1 MLGRARMFGDRL
13 WARMPPEY
21 LAALK
26 AFAFQSGVPLVQY
39 VRRMVHDHILER
51 GAGLRE
57 RGAALRALINA
68 GKAWVIAYH
77 ECVAIAGA
85 LPGKERRAELEKLTW
100 EAVKKAHEFIQTE
113 EAAKN
118 AKYRMLA
125 IQAVALITRAESEIL
140 VDMDKAEVDQ
150 VVQRIEAALNDM
162 EKTAGQASAKTAR
175 RK

>member
-1 MLGRARMFGDRL
+1 
-13 WARMPPEY
+13 MPPEY
-21 LAALK
+21 LMALK
-26 AFAFQSGVPLVQY
+26 AFAFQSGVPLAEY
-39 VRRMVHDHILER
+39 VRGMVHDHILER

-68 GKAWVIAYH
+68 EKAWLIAYH
-77 ECVAIAGA
+77 GGVVIAGA

-118 AKYRMLA
+118 AKHRMLA

-150 VVQRIEAALNDM
+150 VVQRIEAALSDM
-162 EKTAGQASAKTAR
+162 EKAAGSATAKAAR

>member
-1 MLGRARMFGDRL
+1 MGRARMFGARL

-26 AFAFQSGVPLVQY
+26 AFAFQSNVPLAEY
-39 VRRMVHDHILER
+39 VRGVVHDHILQR
-51 GAGLRE
+51 GAAFRE

-68 GKAWVIAYH
+68 GKAWVIAYY
-77 ECVAIAGA
+77 ECVAVAGV

-118 AKYRMLA
+118 AKHRMLA
-125 IQAVALITRAESEIL
+125 IQAVALITRAEAEIL

-150 VVQRIEAALNDM
+150 IVERIEAALNVMD
-162 EKTAGQASAKTAR
+162 KVAGSAPAKGAR
-175 RK
+175 GK

>member
-1 MLGRARMFGDRL
+1 MGRARMFGARL

-21 LAALK
+21 VAVLK
-26 AFAFQSGVPLVQY
+26 AFAFQSGVPLAEY
-39 VRRMVHDHILER
+39 VRVMVHDHILQR
-51 GAGLRE
+51 GAAFRE

-77 ECVAIAGA
+77 ECVAVAGA

-118 AKYRMLA
+118 AKHRMLA
-125 IQAVALITRAESEIL
+125 IQTVALITRAEAEIL
-140 VDMDKAEVDQ
+140 ADMDKAEVDQ
-150 VVQRIEAALNDM
+150 IVQRIEAALNVMD
-162 EKTAGQASAKTAR
+162 KVAGSASAKGAR
-175 RK
+175 GK

>member
-1 MLGRARMFGDRL
+1 MFGARL

-26 AFAFQSGVPLVQY
+26 AFAFQSGVPLAEY
-39 VRRMVHDHILER
+39 VRGMVHDHILQR
-51 GAGLRE
+51 GAALRE

-77 ECVAIAGA
+77 ECVAVAGV

-100 EAVKKAHEFIQTE
+100 EAVKKAHEFIETE

-118 AKYRMLA
+118 AKHRMLA
-125 IQAVALITRAESEIL
+125 IQAVALITRAEAEIL
-140 VDMDKAEVDQ
+140 ADMDKAEVDQ
-150 VVQRIEAALNDM
+150 IVQRIEAALNVLD
-162 EKTAGQASAKTAR
+162 KVAGSASAKGAR
-175 RK
+175 GK

>member
-1 MLGRARMFGDRL
+1 MGRARMFGARL

-21 LAALK
+21 LVALK
-26 AFAFQSGVPLVQY
+26 AFAFQSGVPLAEY
-39 VRRMVHDHILER
+39 VRGMVHDHILQR
-51 GAGLRE
+51 GAAFRE

-77 ECVAIAGA
+77 ECVAVAGA

-100 EAVKKAHEFIQTE
+100 EAVKKAHEFIQSE

-118 AKYRMLA
+118 AKHRMLA
-125 IQAVALITRAESEIL
+125 IQAVALITRAEAEIL

-150 VVQRIEAALNDM
+150 IVQRIEAALNVLD
-162 EKTAGQASAKTAR
+162 KVAGSASAKGAR
-175 RK
+175 GK

>member
-1 MLGRARMFGDRL
+1 LGRVRMFGARL
-13 WARMPPEY
+13 WARMPSEY
-21 LAALK
+21 LMALK
-26 AFAFQSGVPLVQY
+26 AFAFQSGVPLAEY
-39 VRRMVHDHILER
+39 VRGMVHDHILER
-51 GAGLRE
+51 GAGFRE
-57 RGAALRALINA
+57 RGAALRAFINA

-77 ECVAIAGA
+77 GSVVIAGA

-118 AKYRMLA
+118 AKHRMLA

-150 VVQRIEAALNDM
+150 VVQRIEAALSDM
-162 EKTAGQASAKTAR
+162 EKAAGSATAKAAR

>member
-1 MLGRARMFGDRL
+1 MGRVRMFGARL

-21 LAALK
+21 LIALR
-26 AFAFQSGVPLVQY
+26 AFAFQSGVPLAEY
-39 VRRMVHDHILER
+39 VRGMVHDHILER

-57 RGAALRALINA
+57 RGAAYRALINA

-77 ECVAIAGA
+77 GDVVIAGA

-118 AKYRMLA
+118 AKHRMLA

-140 VDMDKAEVDQ
+140 ADMDKAEVDQ
-150 VVQRIEAALNDM
+150 VVQRIEAALSDM
-162 EKTAGQASAKTAR
+162 EKAAGSATAKAAR

>member
-1 MLGRARMFGDRL
+1 MFGAKL

-21 LAALK
+21 IAALK
-26 AFAFQSGVPLVQY
+26 AFAFQSGVPLAEY
-39 VRRMVHDHILER
+39 VRAMVHDHILQR
-51 GAGLRE
+51 GAAFRE
-57 RGAALRALINA
+57 RGAALRALIHA

-77 ECVAIAGA
+77 ECVAVAAA

-118 AKYRMLA
+118 AKHRMLA
-125 IQAVALITRAESEIL
+125 IQAVALITRAEAEIL

-150 VVQRIEAALNDM
+150 IVERIEAALNVMD
-162 EKTAGQASAKTAR
+162 KVAGSAPAKGAR
-175 RK
+175 GK

>member
-1 MLGRARMFGDRL
+1 MGRVRMFGARL

-21 LAALK
+21 LITLR
-26 AFAFQSGVPLVQY
+26 AFAFQSGVPLAEY
-39 VRRMVHDHILER
+39 VRGMVHDHILER

-57 RGAALRALINA
+57 RGAALRAFINA
-68 GKAWVIAYH
+68 GKEWVIAYH
-77 ECVAIAGA
+77 GCVVIAGA

-118 AKYRMLA
+118 AKHRMLA

-150 VVQRIEAALNDM
+150 VVQRIEAALSDM
-162 EKTAGQASAKTAR
+162 EKAAGSATAKAAR

>member
-1 MLGRARMFGDRL
+1 
-13 WARMPPEY
+13 MPPEY

-26 AFAFQSGVPLVQY
+26 AFAFQSGVPLAEY
-39 VRRMVHDHILER
+39 VRGMVHDHILER
-51 GAGLRE
+51 GAGLQE
-57 RGAALRALINA
+57 RGAALRAFINA
-68 GKAWVIAYH
+68 GKAWLIAYN
-77 ECVAIAGA
+77 ECVVIAGA

-100 EAVKKAHEFIQTE
+100 EAVKKAHEFIETE

-118 AKYRMLA
+118 AKHRMLA

-140 VDMDKAEVDQ
+140 ADMDKAEVDQ

-162 EKTAGQASAKTAR
+162 ERTAGPASAKVAR